1 MPLLESVIKEEKFRD
16 VVILRVDI
24 DKQKDFLRE
33 NGVRLQSTLI
43 VFKGREEKGR
53 SIADLNKDIICRLF
67 AKGL

>member
-16 VVILRVDI
+16 VVLLRVDF
-24 DKQKDFLRE
+24 DKQKDFLWE
-33 NGVRLQSTLI
+33 HGVRLQSTLI

-53 SIADLNKDIICRLF
+53 SISDLDKDSIRRLF

>member
-1 MPLLESVIKEEKFRD
+1 MPLLESVMEEEKFRD
-16 VVILRVDI
+16 VVALRVDF

-33 NGVRLQSTLI
+33 HGVRLQSTLI

-53 SIADLNKDIICRLF
+53 SISDLDKDSIRRLF